1 MKNFRSLT
9 LVLILL
15 AAVGLGCSTINKLRS
30 GIEDKP
36 ANTADMNSN
45 SGSTSPDSGPS
56 SAAAGA
62 DPKAEIIAASK
73 KFVSLNSFT
82 ATMSTVGDTSM
93 NMTLEY
99 QAPDRYHMKSDPI
112 HGVQI
117 ETIMIG
123 SDTYASFGGK
133 WTKMPGSAA
142 SQIPAMRQMF
152 TEEGMKRLS
161 DVKYEGVDTVN
172 GKPADKYSYEDPGKP
187 ESSVAAYTSTIWVNK
202 ATGLPIKVEVGY
214 KGGKLKSAT
223 ITYDTDTPVKIEKPI

>member
-1 MKNFRSLT
+1 MKNFRTLT

-15 AAVGLGCSTINKLRS
+15 AGVGLGCSAINKLRS

-36 ANTADMNSN
+36 ANTTDSNSN
-45 SGSTSPDSGPS
+45 SGSTAPNSEPGA
-56 SAAAGA
+56 AAAGV

-73 KFVSLNSFT
+73 KFVELKSFT
-82 ATMSTVGDTSM
+82 ATMSTVGETSM

-99 QAPDRYHMKSDPI
+99 QAPDRYHMKSDPV

-123 SDTYASFGGK
+123 PDTYASFGGK

-152 TEEGMKRLS
+152 TEDGVKRLS
-161 DVKYEGVDTVN
+161 DVKYEGADTVN
-172 GKPADKYSYEDPGKP
+172 GKAANKYSYEDPGKP
-187 ESSVAAYTSTIWVNK
+187 ESSVAPFTSTIWVNK
-202 ATGLPIKVEVGY
+202 ATGLPIKIEVGY
-214 KGGKLKSAT
+214 KSGKLKSAT

>member
-1 MKNFRSLT
+1 MKNLRSLT
-9 LVLILL
+9 LVLLLL
-15 AAVGLGCSTINKLRS
+15 AGVGLGCSTINKLRS
-30 GIEDKP
+30 GLEGKP
-36 ANTADMNSN
+36 ANTAETNSN
-45 SGSTSPDSGPS
+45 SGSTSPSSEPG
-56 SAAAGA
+56 SAAAGV

-73 KFVSLNSFT
+73 KFVSLNSFR
-82 ATMSTVGDTSM
+82 ATMNTVGETSM

-202 ATGLPIKVEVGY
+202 ATGLPMKVEVGY